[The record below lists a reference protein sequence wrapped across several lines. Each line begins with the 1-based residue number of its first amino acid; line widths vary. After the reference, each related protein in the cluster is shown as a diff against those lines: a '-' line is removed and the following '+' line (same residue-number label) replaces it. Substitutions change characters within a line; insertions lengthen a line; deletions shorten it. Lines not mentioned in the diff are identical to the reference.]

1 MTTESYMQN
10 PGPGHYPSKSLI
22 SAPGK
27 RGGVIGQRF
36 ILKQNVPG
44 SNNVPGPGTYAIDMS
59 PIKNKDPQWRIGTSR
74 RDEEDRV
81 MRKTQ
86 HFPAPTAYNP
96 LFNAARST
104 DPKWGFGSGSR
115 KPL

>member
-1 MTTESYMQN
+1 M
-10 PGPGHYPSKSLI
+10 
-22 SAPGK
+22 
-27 RGGVIGQRF
+27 IGQKF
-36 ILKQNVPG
+36 VLKQNVPG

-96 LFNAARST
+96 LYNAARST